1 MQKIL
6 IIDDDRDMCL
16 LLKRFLSRH
25 GYEVSEVYS
34 GKKALEIADEFRPD
48 LVMCDFRLEDMDG
61 NTVLV
66 KMKEKFPYV
75 PFIIITGYS
84 DIKTAVEVMK
94 LGAYDYVTKPL
105 IPDEILMTIRK
116 ALDKAGTPAA
126 MPAAVSTSAPQ
137 QE

>member
-34 GKKALEIADEFRPD
+34 GKKALELADEFKPD

-94 LGAYDYVTKPL
+94 L
-105 IPDEILMTIRK
+105 EHTI
-116 ALDKAGTPAA
+116 
-126 MPAAVSTSAPQ
+126 M
-137 QE
+137 